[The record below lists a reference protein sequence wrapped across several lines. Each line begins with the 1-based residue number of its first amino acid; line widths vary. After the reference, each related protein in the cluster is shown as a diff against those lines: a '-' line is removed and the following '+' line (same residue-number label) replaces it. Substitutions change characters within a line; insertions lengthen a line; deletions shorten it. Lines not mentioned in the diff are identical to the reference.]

1 MSPDDRRSH
10 LENAGFAIA
19 MKPFRSQHGLRWY
32 GLQLLPDGT
41 RGGTK
46 LAELAGR
53 QFSID
58 LETGRWNFW
67 GTVGEQEFHEGPW
80 WDGPPAETPEPAPT
94 EQHVTPTQKRLLV
107 HDRTH
112 EVVGETTPEHETF
125 LDRCRDFG
133 LEWSGPLNQFGNVF
147 ATRAKRRYLIH
158 TWSKKLTDCS
168 ARPQRIVTLDQLVSE
183 TLNNEIT
190 EPPVPRQQTMTID
203 RRPVVVQG
211 ANRQTS
217 LF

>member
-19 MKPFRSQHGLRWY
+19 MKPFRSLHGLRWY

-67 GTVGEQEFHEGPW
+67 GTVGDQEFEDGPW
-80 WDGPPAETPEPAPT
+80 WDGSSDETAEPAPT
-94 EQHVTPTQKRLLV
+94 EQHRAPTQKRLLV
-107 HDRTH
+107 HDQTN
-112 EVVGETTPEHETF
+112 EVVGELTPEQETF

-190 EPPVPRQQTMTID
+190 EPSIPKPQPMTID

-211 ANRQTS
+211 AHRQTS

>member
-1 MSPDDRRSH
+1 MSPEERRSH

-19 MKPFRSQHGLRWY
+19 MKPFRSLHGLRWY

-80 WDGPPAETPEPAPT
+80 WDGSSDETAEPAPT
-94 EQHVTPTQKRLLV
+94 GQHRAPTQKRLLV
-107 HDRTH
+107 HDRTN
-112 EVVGETTPEHETF
+112 EVVGEATPEQETF
-125 LDRCRDFG
+125 LDRCRDAG

-168 ARPQRIVTLDQLVSE
+168 ARPQKIVTLDELVAE
-183 TLNNEIT
+183 ENNHVIT
-190 EPPVPRQQTMTID
+190 EPPIPKPQITTID